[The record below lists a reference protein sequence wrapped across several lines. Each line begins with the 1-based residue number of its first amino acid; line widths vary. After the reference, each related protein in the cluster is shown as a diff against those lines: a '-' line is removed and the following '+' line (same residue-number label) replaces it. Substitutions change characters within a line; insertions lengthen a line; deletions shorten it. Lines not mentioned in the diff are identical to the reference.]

1 MDAFFKKLKEKFQ
14 KGGEKKDYD
23 KTYKDIYKKEG
34 RVTPYYKNQKE
45 IETNIHKDNKTHN
58 KKFKT
63 VSAVNKAGKQ
73 DVSKATSNKEAFA
86 IARNTHKK
94 NYKYK
99 GKTYSTRYKEETPEQ
114 FEKSHQPNT
123 PENRARVRDVVKRK
137 GIGRS
142 VAAAK
147 GGDRNYIDPATK
159 WSNKGKKKNKKY
171 GGSTRG
177 KR

>member
-1 MDAFFKKLKEKFQ
+1 MRKVKGIGQWKGKDVPGMYQ
-14 KGGEKKDYD
+14 KGGTTKKAD

-34 RVTPYYKNQKE
+34 RVTPSYKNQKN
-45 IETNIHKDNKTHN
+45 IEKNIDKGNKTHD

-86 IARNTHKK
+86 IARNTGKK

-99 GKTYSTRYKEETPEQ
+99 GKTYSTRYKEETPKQ

-123 PENRARVRDVVKRK
+123 PENRARVKDINKRK
-137 GIGRS
+137 NIGRA
-142 VAAAK
+142 VANPK
-147 GGDRNYIDPATK
+147 GGDVNYIDPSTK
-159 WSNKGKKKNKKY
+159 WSNKGKKKKK
-171 GGSTRG
+171 
-177 KR
+177 